1 MNKMHSF
8 KIWKFKY
15 VLFFFRH
22 IGYVCIYCGIL
33 SSIIIQVFG
42 IKNGGSQLLYDE
54 IIIMSEL
61 Y

>member
-1 MNKMHSF
+1 
-8 KIWKFKY
+8 
-15 VLFFFRH
+15 
-22 IGYVCIYCGIL
+22 VCIYCGIL